1 MSTEDAAPGSPW
13 IPVGALA
20 EAFAPHGNVAPPSA
34 ALAGRTLTLELD
46 DGRSVE
52 HRFASDRLLVR
63 TASAGE
69 GAGGQRE
76 EAYTATAVR
85 EGIYLVDFVARQERA
100 TSVSL
105 VLDLPRGIVTEV
117 VGRLPGELEAS
128 RPLLDLAE
136 QGGELTGVEVTFRSG
151 AIDAPLTA
159 ETPRHAPTARL
170 VGRRVE
176 YTYSPTER
184 YEHIYLNERFYTWH
198 CLLGAE
204 AGLADTDRCHA
215 YELADELYLFVW
227 REKIVP
233 TLGVV
238 VLDHERL
245 RSSGKIFGYLGGD
258 FGTVANFP
266 VGSTARIVNVS
277 SLT

>member
-20 EAFAPHGNVAPPSA
+20 EAFPPHGNVAPPSA

-52 HRFASDRLLVR
+52 HRFARDRLPVR
-63 TASAGE
+63 TPSAGGGGG
-69 GAGGQRE
+69 GAGGG
-76 EAYTATAVR
+76 AA
-85 EGIYLVDFVARQERA
+85 
-100 TSVSL
+100 
-105 VLDLPRGIVTEV
+105 
-117 VGRLPGELEAS
+117 GRRPGEGEAS

-184 YEHIYLNERFYTWH
+184 YEHLYLNERFHPLH
-198 CLLGAE
+198 C
-204 AGLADTDRCHA
+204 
-215 YELADELYLFVW
+215 
-227 REKIVP
+227 
-233 TLGVV
+233 
-238 VLDHERL
+238 
-245 RSSGKIFGYLGGD
+245 
-258 FGTVANFP
+258 
-266 VGSTARIVNVS
+266 
-277 SLT
+277 